1 MAGEE
6 FGRGDAP
13 TGMGVNRAFS
23 ERPRLERFSFTGSAG
38 EYFRI
43 WIVNLFLTIVTLG
56 LYSPW
61 AKVRRL
67 KYFYGNTWL
76 DGHNFD
82 FVANPKRI
90 LVGRLIVVG
99 VLIVVNVLV
108 NISPFFAVLLIPYM
122 FAFPWMLN
130 KSLAF
135 TARNTV
141 YRNVRFGF
149 GGTYGGAFKAFILW
163 PMGAAFTGYL
173 LSPFMFRA
181 WNRYIGS
188 NTRWGQA
195 RFKTVA
201 GVGAYYANF
210 GRTILFIGVPVI
222 VLIGLLVVI
231 MMNSGITERPTEAD
245 LAASPFLIALNVAS
259 TLITYVLMIGAFFY
273 HAAGVRNI
281 AFNSTLI
288 DGKHILKSRLG
299 RGRYLWIMLTN
310 LIATILSLGLL
321 RAWAAVRTWRYLAD
335 HTALEIE
342 GDLDSIVDTAQ
353 AEGNVAA
360 AEYFD
365 IEGIDFGL

>member
-1 MAGEE
+1 MASEE

-13 TGMGVNRAFS
+13 TSMGVNSAFS
-23 ERPRLERFSFTGSAG
+23 EKPRLERFSFTGSAG

-61 AKVRRL
+61 AKVRRM

-90 LVGRLIVVG
+90 LIGRLIVVG
-99 VLIVVNVLV
+99 VLVAVNFLV
-108 NISPFFAVLLIPYM
+108 SISPFFAVLFIPYIIG
-122 FAFPWMLN
+122 FPWLLN
-130 KSLAF
+130 KSMAF
-135 TARNTV
+135 NARNTV

-149 GGTYGGAFKAFILW
+149 GGTYGGAFKAFTLW
-163 PMGAAFTGYL
+163 PIGAAFTGYL

-188 NTRWGQA
+188 NTRWGRA
-195 RFKTVA
+195 KFRTLA
-201 GVGAYYANF
+201 GVGPYYANL

-222 VLIGLLVVI
+222 ALSFLVVVV
-231 MMNSGITERPTEAD
+231 MLNSGIGERPPEAV
-245 LAASPFLIALNVAS
+245 LAESPFLMVLNVAS
-259 TLITYVLMIGAFFY
+259 TLIVYVLMIGAYFY

-281 AFNSTLI
+281 AFNSTLL

-299 RGRYLWIMLTN
+299 RGRYLWIMVTN

-335 HTALEIE
+335 HTALEID
-342 GDLDSIVDTAQ
+342 GDLESIVDTAQ

>member
-1 MAGEE
+1 MNDQQ

-13 TGMGVNRAFS
+13 AGGGAGS
-23 ERPRLERFSFTGSAG
+23 KGPRLEVFSFTGTAG

-82 FVANPKRI
+82 YVADPKRI
-90 LVGRLIVVG
+90 LIGRLIVVG
-99 VLIVVNVLV
+99 VLIAVNLLV
-108 NISPFFAVLLIPYM
+108 NISPFFAVLFLPYI
-122 FAFPWMLN
+122 FGFPWLIN
-130 KSLAF
+130 KSMAF
-135 TARNTV
+135 NARMTV

-149 GGTYGGAFKAFILW
+149 QGSYGGAFKTFTLWPIGAYFTAFI
-163 PMGAAFTGYL
+163 

-181 WNRYIGS
+181 WGRYIGS
-188 NTRWGQA
+188 NTRWGRA
-195 RFKTVA
+195 HFKTMP
-201 GVGAYYANF
+201 GVGPYYANL
-210 GRTILFIGVPVI
+210 GRTILVIGVPVVALLALTVFVMVGSGLADTSSNEPSGLA
-222 VLIGLLVVI
+222 VLVGSV
-231 MMNSGITERPTEAD
+231 
-245 LAASPFLIALNVAS
+245 S
-259 TLITYVLMIGAFFY
+259 TLLTYGLMAGAFFY

-281 AFNSTLI
+281 AFNNTLL
-288 DGKHILKSRLG
+288 DGKHLLKSRLG
-299 RGRYLWIMLTN
+299 RGRYLWIMVTN

-342 GDLDSIVDTAQ
+342 GDLDTIIDATQ